1 VGKIKSELQGETSK
15 RAKVERDKGSQVNLN
30 KKHKRFESLM
40 NETKPIKA
48 F

>member
-1 VGKIKSELQGETSK
+1 MGKIKSELQGEISK